1 MVSKKRFEELLL
13 PHRNAAFNLAYRIL
27 QSREEAE
34 DAVQDA
40 YLRAFRGFDAFSG
53 DGARP
58 WLLAIVRNVAYS
70 ALDARKRAR
79 NVITLDEDMRSGR
92 DAGMQDAASTDPSPE
107 AVAIAQGD
115 AQLLE
120 AALERLPSIHRD
132 IVVLREMESLSYAEI
147 AQVTGTAV
155 GTVMSRL
162 SRARAELRRILS
174 GQSPKDGPD
183 AL

>member
-1 MVSKKRFEELLL
+1 
-13 PHRNAAFNLAYRIL
+13 
-27 QSREEAE
+27 
-34 DAVQDA
+34 
-40 YLRAFRGFDAFSG
+40 
-53 DGARP
+53 
-58 WLLAIVRNVAYS
+58 
-70 ALDARKRAR
+70 
-79 NVITLDEDMRSGR
+79 
-92 DAGMQDAASTDPSPE
+92 MQDAASTDPSPE

-162 SRARAELRRILS
+162 SRARGELRRILS